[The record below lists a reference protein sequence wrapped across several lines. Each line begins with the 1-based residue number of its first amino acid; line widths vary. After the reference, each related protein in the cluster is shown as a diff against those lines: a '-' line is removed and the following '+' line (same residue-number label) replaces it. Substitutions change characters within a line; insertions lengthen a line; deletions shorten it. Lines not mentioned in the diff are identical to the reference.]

1 MFGSVGGP
9 WKRSRRGPD
18 FDRQVATY
26 LIRRADAARDRHDWG
41 AAAAFYDEALR
52 LVPERADLHVQRG
65 HMLKEGGNL
74 EAAEEAYEQARI
86 LMPNDADLALQFGH
100 LYKLAGRYGDAERAY
115 EQALSF
121 KPGWDAPAMELAAF
135 RLRTDVIMEV
145 PTRAVAERDL
155 GGTLRTAAA
164 ELTEPVTIA
173 KLVPAL
179 APDTERSYSATVEE
193 GLSLKQAG
201 RHEPGFWGR
210 RRTFRGVESIR
221 GYSQSAAPIDEV
233 QLLVD
238 GTTVF
243 RGPVRGPY
251 LSAEETSGVA
261 KYVFNI
267 WFDFSAIALGSHA
280 FEVRSID
287 AYGES
292 QSFHD
297 DIVVAQPFTTAEL
310 PDSDALVG
318 MKEVDP
324 IVLEHRIRSAPS
336 MIRSAQRD
344 VLNSPARSILVMRT
358 DQLGDM
364 IASIAAIRRLRA
376 LFPDARLVGLVT
388 TANADIAAT
397 LALFDEIITID
408 FPDDPIERRRIMPLE
423 QQEALRRKLEPYR
436 FDIAIDLAQSSVSRE
451 LLRLSGARFLY
462 GDQEGSFD
470 WLTASFGIRTRDRL
484 NQLDFV
490 PHSRKALAMVE
501 ALGAIAHDSFEV
513 VRRPEL
519 ARDRLEPFG
528 IGDGDRYAVLHMGAR
543 IAFSRWPG
551 FIALAERMLI
561 ETDLKIVLMSDDA
574 GVRAAL
580 PAELIA
586 SSRVQLIDQRL
597 PFDDF
602 DAFVSFAEILVGNDS
617 GPKHLASLRGTKV
630 VTVHSARIN
639 WNDWGQE
646 QIGMIVSRRV
656 PCAGCNIF
664 HDTEECGKDFACI
677 RDITPAEVFD
687 AVRAQL

>member
-9 WKRSRRGPD
+9 WKRSRRSPD

-26 LIRRADAARDRHDWG
+26 LTRRADAARDRRHWG
-41 AAAAFYDEALR
+41 AAAALYDEALR

-121 KPGWDAPAMELAAF
+121 KPGWDAPALELAAL
-135 RLRTDVIMEV
+135 RLRTDVIIDA

-155 GGTLRTAAA
+155 GGALRTAAA
-164 ELTEPVTIA
+164 ELANPATIA

-179 APDTERSYSATVEE
+179 APNPGQSHLAAEE

-210 RRTFRGVESIR
+210 RRTFRGVESVR
-221 GYSQSAAPIDEV
+221 GYSRSAVPIDEV

-267 WFDFSAIALGSHA
+267 WFDFSGIALGPHA

-287 AYGES
+287 ANGES
-292 QSFHD
+292 QSLHD
-297 DIVVAQPFTTAEL
+297 EIVVARPFTRAEL

-318 MKEVDP
+318 IKEADP
-324 IVLEHRIRSAPS
+324 TALEHRIRSEAS
-336 MIRSAQRD
+336 VIRSAQRD
-344 VLNSPARSILVMRT
+344 VFNSPPRSILVMRT

-376 LFPDARLVGLVT
+376 LFSDARLVGLVT
-388 TANADIAAT
+388 AANADIAAT

-423 QQEALRRKLEPYR
+423 QQEALRRKLEPYC

-462 GDQEGSFD
+462 GDQEGNFD
-470 WLTASFGIRTRDRL
+470 WLTGSFGIRTRDRL

-519 ARDRLEPFG
+519 MRDRLEPFG
-528 IGDGDRYAVLHMGAR
+528 IGESDRYAVLHMGAR

-551 FIALAERMLI
+551 FIALAERMLV

-602 DAFVSFAEILVGNDS
+602 DAFISFAEILVGNDS